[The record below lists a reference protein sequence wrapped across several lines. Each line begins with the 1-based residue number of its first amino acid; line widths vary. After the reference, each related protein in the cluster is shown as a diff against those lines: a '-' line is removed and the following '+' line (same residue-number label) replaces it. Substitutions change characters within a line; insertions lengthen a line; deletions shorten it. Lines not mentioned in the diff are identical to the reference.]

1 MSTEEILKAL
11 ERYTEASGESE
22 RQTAAKLGVNR
33 RALTAWLSG
42 RDRPQRPMLAR
53 LAGFLSRV
61 GYL

>member
-1 MSTEEILKAL
+1 MSTKEVLKAL
-11 ERYTEASGESE
+11 ERYAEESGESE
-22 RQTAAKLGVNR
+22 HQTATKLGVNGR
-33 RALTAWLSG
+33 TLTGWLSG